1 MKSNDMEI
9 IRFSDGAMDQQEKEI
24 FLAQTHADPELREAL
39 ETEEF
44 IQRTLLADA
53 AIIEQSEVFET
64 TPGAA
69 LIERLAMTETP
80 SRSKAIYYGIG
91 AALLLVLLAF
101 WLLRPNT
108 QQQNSVGVP
117 ASPHT
122 QQPAP
127 STSTPSEPAPADQG
141 MHVPAR
147 IEQSKGNDKVETPK
161 TQKEIDLDQDLKG
174 KSTKIFT
181 DPKGHMPINK

>member
-9 IRFSDGAMDQQEKEI
+9 IRFSDGAMDRHEQEI

-39 ETEEF
+39 ETEQF

-64 TPGAA
+64 TPGAP
-69 LIERLAMTETP
+69 LIERLAATATHYK
-80 SRSKAIYYGIG
+80 SKAMYYGIG

-108 QQQNSVGVP
+108 QQQNSVSVP
-117 ASPHT
+117 AS
-122 QQPAP
+122 QQILQPAP
-127 STSTPSEPAPADQG
+127 NTLTPSQPAPVDQG
-141 MHVPAR
+141 VHVTAKS
-147 IEQSKGNDKVETPK
+147 EQSKATDKAGTPK
-161 TQKEIDLDQDLKG
+161 TQKDIDLDQDLKG
-174 KSTKIFT
+174 KPTKVFT
-181 DPKGHMPINK
+181 DPKGHMQIK